1 MHMPNPNTC
10 KVSAARTKSV
20 GEKHHLTCFIVTL
33 IIFFSEMK
41 LINYNTIEQPDAAK
55 IRLKP
60 CITKF
65 LLSPT
70 DSLSD
75 AHLHHHRAHLD
86 HLHHQWPWAVQSQE
100 KRIFQPLLTC
110 LTNSKNQLLLYIVYK
125 QLVKALISVTTK
137 YCEQTGHWCGLS
149 FSNQNQT
156 TSCSS
161 SAISPVEN

>member
-1 MHMPNPNTC
+1 MPNTC

-86 HLHHQWPWAVQSQE
+86 HLHHQ
-100 KRIFQPLLTC
+100 
-110 LTNSKNQLLLYIVYK
+110 
-125 QLVKALISVTTK
+125 
-137 YCEQTGHWCGLS
+137 
-149 FSNQNQT
+149 
-156 TSCSS
+156 
-161 SAISPVEN
+161 